1 MIRTILSAVLLTAIS
16 ITGCDT
22 PTDPDT
28 TEPQVSI
35 ISPVDGSTVGDT
47 VTVTA
52 SVADNQGISSVDF
65 YLDGEILG
73 TVQEEPYETSWDTRE
88 AGNGTHTLSCRATDT
103 ASNQSISEI
112 ISVTVAN
119 EPTVTEEEITFT
131 NQLGVELAGT
141 LFHVEGSQVGA
152 VLAHSGV
159 PGQSQLGLH
168 PLARDLTDLGITV
181 LTFDFPGYGRTGGA
195 PAYALVD
202 RDVRTAISYLENL
215 GFSQFAALGVGL
227 GGLGCAKQGLV
238 PGVVGMVLISC
249 PVDVGPGLGI
259 NPDDL
264 SVAYPKL
271 FISAELD
278 FANGRPFAQ
287 YAQTFY
293 DDAVKPKELKLFSG
307 SYHSMELFE
316 SEHADELNS
325 LLLDFFLAL

>member
-1 MIRTILSAVLLTAIS
+1 MKRTILSAALLTAIS

-35 ISPVDGSTVGDT
+35 VSPVDGSTVSDT

-52 SVADNQGISSVDF
+52 SVADNRGISSVDF
-65 YLDGEILG
+65 YLNGEILG
-73 TVQEEPYETSWDTRE
+73 TVQVEPYETSWDTRE
-88 AGNGTHTLSCRATDT
+88 TGNGTHSLSCRATDT
-103 ASNQSISEI
+103 ASNQSISET
-112 ISVTVAN
+112 ISVTVSN
-119 EPTVTEEEITFT
+119 EPTVTEEEISFT
-131 NQLGVELAGT
+131 NQAGVELAGT
-141 LFHVEGSQVGA
+141 LFHVEGSDIGA

-159 PGQSQLGLH
+159 PGRSQLGLH
-168 PLARDLTDLGITV
+168 PLARDLTVLGITV
-181 LTFDFPGYGRTGGA
+181 LTFDLPGYGQTGGT
-195 PAYALVD
+195 PAYTLVD

-215 GFSQFAALGVGL
+215 GFSQFAVLGVGL

-249 PVDVGPGLGI
+249 PIDAGPGLSV
-259 NPDDL
+259 NPDDF
-264 SVAYPKL
+264 SGAYPKL

-293 DDAVKPKELKLFSG
+293 DYAVEPKELRLFSG

-316 SEHADELNS
+316 SEHADELND
-325 LLLDFFLAL
+325 LLLAFFGAL